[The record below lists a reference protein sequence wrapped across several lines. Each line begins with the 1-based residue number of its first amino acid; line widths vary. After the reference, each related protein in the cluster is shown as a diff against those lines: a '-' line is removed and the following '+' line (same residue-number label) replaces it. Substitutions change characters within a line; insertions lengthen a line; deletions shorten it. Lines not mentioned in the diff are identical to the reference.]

1 MSESS
6 GMQDMPPSFRHI
18 TVAPIAGALGAE
30 IGGVDLSAPLDDG
43 VFAEIRAAFLRY
55 GVVFFRDQDLTPEQ
69 HIRFARCFGPL
80 SRIPFIKTMPEHP
93 EIIAVIREADE
104 STPFNFG
111 GDWHSDLSFLE
122 TPPLASC
129 LYAREVPPFGGDT
142 QWSSLHRA
150 YETLSNGMRA
160 LLDRMVVMHSAINS
174 YNPDTGERKAAGV
187 DKTVHRS
194 IRIEVTEEARTEMP
208 HPVVRTIRETGR
220 RALFVNEPYALRF
233 QGMTREESAPLIG
246 FLNRHAVRPEF
257 TCRFTWRRGS
267 LALWDNRCCLHFAIN
282 DYRGYRRVMHR
293 VTIAGERPFGPAM
306 PAQDAAG
313 AA

>member
-1 MSESS
+1 MNQSS
-6 GMQDMPPSFRHI
+6 GMRDMPASYRHI
-18 TVAPIAGALGAE
+18 TVAPMAGALGAE
-30 IGGVDLSAPLDDG
+30 IGGVDLSGPLEEG
-43 VFAEIRAAFLRY
+43 VFAEIRAAFFRH
-55 GVVFFRDQDLTPEQ
+55 GVVFFRDQELTPEQ
-69 HIRFARCFGPL
+69 HIRFARRFGPL

-104 STPFNFG
+104 ATPFNFG

-150 YETLSNGMRA
+150 YETLSDGMRG

-208 HPVVRTIRETGR
+208 HPVVRTIPETGR

-233 QGMTREESAPLIG
+233 QDMTREESAPLIG
-246 FLNRHAVRPEF
+246 FLNRHATRPEF